1 MFASQIVFDSAATQ
15 VRAGEGVRSRAL
27 LRDDADVSGSIDK
40 NSVAC
45 KQLIAFIETWAEGIE
60 EFFKLGNEI
69 LREIADLPA
78 HACVGGGETRAGQQ
92 LEKVIKFFALG
103 KRVEED
109 RHCTEIESH
118 RPETEQV
125 RGDARGFAANGADC
139 FSTRWNFPAHQF
151 FYSERVSNII

>member
-45 KQLIAFIETWAEGIE
+45 KQLIAFIETWAEVTE

-78 HACVGGGETRAGQQ
+78 YACIGSGKTRAGEQ
-92 LEKVIKFFALG
+92 LEKIIKFFALG
-103 KRVEED
+103 ECVEED
-109 RHCTEIESH
+109 RHRAEIE
-118 RPETEQV
+118 
-125 RGDARGFAANGADC
+125 
-139 FSTRWNFPAHQF
+139 
-151 FYSERVSNII
+151 